1 MTRKPRGR
9 TDPLEGVI
17 ETALDPE
24 RFISYNASFDFVRD
38 LEHVEKQIQ
47 RLIPTEPSRAVVLYE
62 TFLAG
67 CYQKAEEIDDSS
79 GSLGQFVDDVFR
91 GWIRARQAAGAE
103 PDQTVVRLLEWMDDD
118 PYGFA
123 SDLDKEAAKVLDK
136 AGLAAFMKQVRAR
149 FAAAATAKP
158 TPGESFRRNPDYQLR
173 RWGAALR
180 TLYLAQKDVEA
191 YVGLAQ
197 ETGLTAQDCHALATM
212 LVARRKPEEALA
224 WVERGVELDKEA
236 PRGSM
241 ASHDLARLKRDLLT
255 KLGRGNE
262 ALDAAWA
269 EYREHPNKY
278 SYDDLMKYVPKAER
292 TAWHEKAMEAAQ
304 GAELH
309 SLMELLL
316 ETKELERLAAL
327 VRQSKDDALEGVSHY
342 ATELAAKKLEKT
354 HPGIAAR
361 LWRAQGMRIVKAGKS
376 KYYDAALSNFERAK
390 RCYEKAGL
398 TAEWEKTVSQLRAEH
413 YRKTGFMS
421 GFEDLVAGSGPSD
434 RPSFL
439 ERAKTRWGGRQRR
452 DGE

>member
-1 MTRKPRGR
+1 MTRKPRSR
-9 TDPLEGVI
+9 TDPLESVI
-17 ETALDPE
+17 ETALAPG
-24 RFISYNASFDFVRD
+24 RFISYKANFDFVRD
-38 LEHVEKQIQ
+38 LEQVEEQLR
-47 RLIPTEPSRAVVLYE
+47 RLTPTEPARVIALYE

-67 CYQKAEEIDDSS
+67 CYEKAEEIDDSS
-79 GSLGQFVDDVFR
+79 GSLGQFVGDVFR
-91 GWIRARQAAGAE
+91 GWIGARQAAGAE
-103 PDQTVVRLLEWMDDD
+103 PDQTAARLLEWMDDD

-149 FAAAATAKP
+149 FDAAATAKP
-158 TPGESFRRNPDYQLR
+158 TPGESFRRNPDYQR
-173 RWGAALR
+173 RVWGAALR
-180 TLYLAQKDVEA
+180 TLHLAQKNVDA
-191 YVGLAQ
+191 YVALAE
-197 ETGLTAQDCHALATM
+197 ETGLTVQDCHALATM
-212 LVARRKPEEALA
+212 LVARRKPREALT
-224 WVERGVELDKEA
+224 WVEHGIELDKKA
-236 PRGSM
+236 PHGSM

-262 ALDAAWA
+262 ALDAAWG
-269 EYREHPNKY
+269 EYRNHPGKY

-292 TAWHEKAMEAAQ
+292 AVWHKKAIEAAQ

-316 ETKELERLAAL
+316 ETKELERLAGL
-327 VRQSKDDALEGVSHY
+327 VQRSKDTSLEDVSHY
-342 ATELAAKKLEKT
+342 ATEPVAKKLEET
-354 HPGIAAR
+354 HPDLAAR

-390 RCYEKAGL
+390 RCYEKARL
-398 TAEWEKTVSQLRAEH
+398 TAAWETTVNQLRAEH
-413 YRKTGFMS
+413 HRKTGFMS

-439 ERAKTRWGGRQRR
+439 ERAKTRWAGRQRR